1 MNRIPLSIPEIG
13 LIGGTRA
20 MFGAGLALLIAD
32 RMSAEQRRAVGWTLL
47 GLGAITTVPIAI
59 GLAKARR
66 ITPQQ
71 SEHAPGGRLAQR
83 DLA

>member
-71 SEHAPGGRLAQR
+71 FEQATGGRLAQR